1 MHFQMPGAHCAE
13 MERDMVAIG
22 NNATSPST
30 AAATPA
36 AATAPTK
43 APATDTAKPAAP
55 AVVIVLSER
64 AKATLDKAEAD
75 KAATADLTLSFDEIL
90 AKRSDALSS
99 QLAYAFGKLN
109 IPPEFATRLRVDKF
123 GNVSSEGPWKEK
135 IEKMFADAPELA
147 KELKAVSGLNSLKAA
162 QTALDMYNE
171 EKKSANK
178 QEQAEAW
185 KTYNIRSINIQALS
199 GVMTMKDGRLRSA
212 AVDYIDMLADPN
224 GLVSGKSGKEIK
236 ERLA

>member
-1 MHFQMPGAHCAE
+1 MCFQTTDARCAE
-13 MERDMVAIG
+13 TESDMVAIG

-36 AATAPTK
+36 SATAPTQ
-43 APATDTAKPAAP
+43 AATSTDAAKTTP
-55 AVVIVLSER
+55 AVVIALSDR
-64 AKATLDKAEAD
+64 AKATLDKAAAD

-90 AKRSDALSS
+90 QKRSDALSS
-99 QLAYAFGKLN
+99 RLAGIFDKLN

-123 GNVSSEGPWKEK
+123 GNVSSEGAWKEK
-135 IEKMFADAPELA
+135 IEKMFADSPELA
-147 KELKAVSGLNSLKAA
+147 KELKEVSGLNSLKAA

-171 EKKSANK
+171 DKKSANK

>member
-1 MHFQMPGAHCAE
+1 MCFQTTGARRTDTE
-13 MERDMVAIG
+13 SDMVAIG
-22 NNATSPST
+22 NNAAPSSTT
-30 AAATPA
+30 AQTAA
-36 AATAPTK
+36 AATART
-43 APATDTAKPAAP
+43 PAATTETAKTTP
-55 AVVIVLSER
+55 AVVIALSDR
-64 AKATLDKAEAD
+64 AQATLDKAKAD

-90 AKRSDALSS
+90 AKRSEALSS
-99 QLAYAFGKLN
+99 RLAGIFEKLN
-109 IPPEFATRLRVDKF
+109 VPPEFATRLRVDKF

-135 IEKMFADAPELA
+135 IEKMFADSPELA
-147 KELKAVSGLNSLKAA
+147 KELKDVSGLNSLKAA

-185 KTYNIRSINIQALS
+185 KTYNIRSINIQALA
-199 GVMTMKDGRLRSA
+199 GVMTMKDGKLRSA

>member
-1 MHFQMPGAHCAE
+1 MPPDARALRDTE
-13 MERDMVAIG
+13 SDMVAIG
-22 NNATSPST
+22 NNATSTST
-30 AAATPA
+30 SPPTSAVATAPAKAAVTDAAKAATPA
-36 AATAPTK
+36 
-43 APATDTAKPAAP
+43 
-55 AVVIVLSER
+55 VVIALSDR

-90 AKRSDALSS
+90 AKRSDALSA

-199 GVMTMKDGRLRSA
+199 GVMTMKDGKLRSA

-224 GLVSGKSGKEIK
+224 GVVSGKSGKEIK

>member
-1 MHFQMPGAHCAE
+1 MHFQMPRAHCAE
-13 MERDMVAIG
+13 MESDMVAIG
-22 NNATSPST
+22 NNATSTST
-30 AAATPA
+30 SPPTPA
-36 AATAPTK
+36 VATAPTK
-43 APATDTAKPAAP
+43 AAVTDAAKAATP
-55 AVVIVLSER
+55 AVVIALSDR

-90 AKRSDALSS
+90 AKRSDALSA

-199 GVMTMKDGRLRSA
+199 GVMTMKDGKLRSA

-224 GLVSGKSGKEIK
+224 GVVSGKSGKEIK

>member
-1 MHFQMPGAHCAE
+1 MCFQTTGARRTDTE
-13 MERDMVAIG
+13 SDMVAIG
-22 NNATSPST
+22 NNAASASTTAQTAST
-30 AAATPA
+30 ARTPA
-36 AATAPTK
+36 ATTE
-43 APATDTAKPAAP
+43 TAKTTP
-55 AVVIVLSER
+55 AVVIALSDR
-64 AKATLDKAEAD
+64 AKATLDKANAD

-90 AKRSDALSS
+90 AKRSEALSS
-99 QLAYAFGKLN
+99 RLAGIFEKLN
-109 IPPEFATRLRVDKF
+109 VPPEFATRLRVDKF

-135 IEKMFADAPELA
+135 IEKMFADSPELA
-147 KELKAVSGLNSLKAA
+147 KELKDVSGLNSLKAA

-185 KTYNIRSINIQALS
+185 KTYNIRSINIQALA

>member
-1 MHFQMPGAHCAE
+1 
-13 MERDMVAIG
+13 MESDMVAIG
-22 NNATSPST
+22 SNATTLST

-36 AATAPTK
+36 AVTARPE
-43 APATDTAKPAAP
+43 AAAADAAKSTP
-55 AVVIVLSER
+55 AVVIALSDR
-64 AKATLDKAEAD
+64 AKATLDKADAD

-99 QLAYAFGKLN
+99 QLAGAFSALN

-123 GNVSSEGPWKEK
+123 GNVSSEGPWKKK
-135 IEKMFADAPELA
+135 IEKMFADSPDLA
-147 KELKAVSGLNSLKAA
+147 KELKEVSGLNSLKAA

-178 QEQAEAW
+178 REQAEAW

-199 GVMTMKDGRLRSA
+199 GVMTMKDGKLRSA

-224 GLVSGKSGKEIK
+224 GVVSGKSGKEIK